1 MCFSQL
7 QVTTVHYL
15 EMKKIQMKENRVRGK
30 KIDQKYHKPGYQEG
44 AESGLGNIK
53 EVFSKINRKL
63 QNNHCKYFTLEIFGF
78 QILSK

>member
-30 KIDQKYHKPGYQEG
+30 KLTRNIISQATRKGQRVDWVTSRKYSAKSTENYKTIIV
-44 AESGLGNIK
+44 NI
-53 EVFSKINRKL
+53 L
-63 QNNHCKYFTLEIFGF
+63 L
-78 QILSK
+78 